1 MAGLKIWVQGV
12 PASQGSKTPVGQAK
26 DGHYIMKESSDKGPY
41 RGIRP
46 WRNDVKDAAE
56 DAMAEAG
63 LRDPIGDPVVM
74 MVTFYFL
81 RPKNHYRTGRFSGEL
96 KPTAPMIYDKKPDL
110 DKLIR
115 GVGDSL
121 KSAGVYVDD
130 SQVVRWIAAK
140 EYASP
145 TVESPKPGAVI
156 HVFTIDTD
164 LGPLIP
170 SVL

>member
-1 MAGLKIWVQGV
+1 
-12 PASQGSKTPVGQAK
+12 
-26 DGHYIMKESSDKGPY
+26 
-41 RGIRP
+41 
-46 WRNDVKDAAE
+46 
-56 DAMAEAG
+56 
-63 LRDPIGDPVVM
+63 
-74 MVTFYFL
+74 
-81 RPKNHYRTGRFSGEL
+81 
-96 KPTAPMIYDKKPDL
+96 MIYDKKPDL

-145 TVESPKPGAVI
+145 DIDSPKPGAVI